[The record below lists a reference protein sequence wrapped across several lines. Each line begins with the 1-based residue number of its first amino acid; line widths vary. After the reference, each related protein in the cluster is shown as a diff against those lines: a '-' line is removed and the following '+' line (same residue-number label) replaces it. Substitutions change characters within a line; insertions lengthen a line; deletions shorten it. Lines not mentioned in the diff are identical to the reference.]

1 MSHDRLGGQASCIG
15 FPLAHGHNDQSVP
28 QDLFQISLE
37 HHRGGRL
44 REAER
49 GYRALIETDP
59 ANAGALHWLGVL
71 LLQAG
76 QPADSLPL
84 LEKAAGLRPDD
95 AAFQYNFG
103 HASLGSRKI
112 DQAIVAFAR
121 AVQLDPD
128 RAEALT
134 ALAGA
139 LLMRQTPA
147 DIAEAI
153 PLLEKAKNSRTPMA
167 SLYHQLGVA
176 YLAAGRID
184 EAIEASSAAVQMI
197 CDFPAAHFN
206 LALAYRARGQLEE
219 ARQGLLKA
227 VELHSGYE
235 QAWHAL
241 AMLDAEAGNWQRAAE
256 VFQIVIDLRPDH
268 LMAWRGLATA
278 LDHLGKPAQARSL
291 LREAS
296 RHETAD
302 LIAAFSEIPTTTD
315 PSPAPHAI
323 DQSSAAVRALERKL
337 TPTPEAANLHLS
349 LAAWKNIVPP
359 TQIPRS
365 KVVDLFDKYADRFDE
380 HLRSNLGYRVPE
392 LIAETIAATKP
403 PDLLDI
409 LDLGCGTG
417 LCGQLLRPLARSL
430 VGVDLAPAMVEKSRL
445 RGVYDHLENLDLVE
459 FLRKTDRQFDLLVAA
474 DVLIYVGD
482 LVPAFQAAA
491 RVFRPGAKMIFSVEA
506 AGGDRFNL
514 QTTHRFAHSR
524 PYLQHV
530 AGICGF
536 KLEMCDPII
545 IRQEAG
551 KPVQG
556 YLAVMTPIA

>member
-1 MSHDRLGGQASCIG
+1 M
-15 FPLAHGHNDQSVP
+15 P

-49 GYRALIETDP
+49 GYRTLIQTDP
-59 ANAGALHWLGVL
+59 ANADALHWLGVL
-71 LLQAG
+71 MLQAG

-84 LEKAAGLRPDD
+84 LEKAATLRPDD
-95 AAFQYNFG
+95 AAFQYNLG

-112 DQAIVAFAR
+112 DQAIVAFAT
-121 AVQLDPD
+121 AVRLDPD

-153 PLLEKAKNSRTPMA
+153 PLLEKAKSAGALSA
-167 SLYHQLGVA
+167 SLQHQLGVA

-184 EAIEASSAAVQMI
+184 EAIEASSAAVRLI
-197 CDFPAAHFN
+197 SDFPAAHFN
-206 LALAYRARGQLEE
+206 LALAYRARGQLDK
-219 ARQGLLKA
+219 AREGLLNA
-227 VELHSGYE
+227 VELHSGYD

-256 VFQIVIDLRPDH
+256 VFQIVIDLKPDH

-278 LDHLGKPAQARSL
+278 LDRLGKPEQARSL

-302 LIAAFSEIPTTTD
+302 LIAAFSEIPTITD
-315 PSPAPHAI
+315 PSPAPNAS
-323 DQSSAAVRALERKL
+323 DQSSTAVRALERRL
-337 TPTPEAANLHLS
+337 TPPPEAASLHLS
-349 LAAWKNIVPP
+349 LAAWKHIVPP
-359 TQIPRS
+359 TQIPRG
-365 KVVDLFDKYADRFDE
+365 KVVDLFDKYADGFDE
-380 HLRSNLGYRVPE
+380 HLRSNLGYRAPE
-392 LIAETIAATKP
+392 LIVETIAATKP
-403 PDLLDI
+403 QKPLDI

-417 LCGQLLRPLARSL
+417 LCGQLLRPLAQSL
-430 VGVDLAPAMVEKSRL
+430 VGVDLAPAMIEKSRS
-445 RGVYDHLENLDLVE
+445 RGVYDYLENLDLVE
-459 FLRKTDRQFDLLVAA
+459 FLCKTDRQFDLLVAA

-482 LVPAFQAAA
+482 LLPAFQVAP
-491 RVFRPGAKMIFSVEA
+491 RVLRPGGGLIFSVEA
-506 AGGDRFNL
+506 AGGDRFQL
-514 QTTHRFAHSR
+514 QPTHRFAHSR
-524 PYLQHV
+524 PYLERV
-530 AGICGF
+530 ASICGF
-536 KLEMCDPII
+536 KLELCNSII
-545 IRQEAG
+545 IREEAG

-556 YLAVMTPIA
+556 FLAVMRLLTPG